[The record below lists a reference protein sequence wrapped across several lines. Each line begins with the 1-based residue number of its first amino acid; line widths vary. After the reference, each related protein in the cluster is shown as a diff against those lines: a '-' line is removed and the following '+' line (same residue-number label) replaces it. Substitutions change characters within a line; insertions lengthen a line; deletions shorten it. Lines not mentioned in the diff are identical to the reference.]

1 MKHLERLGRS
11 REQISSVCS
20 AASEA
25 FGAIRTLSAPTERAT
40 SEEEG
45 RRTSEPSGS
54 LIGGVLANQRDVWE
68 GRNTVCA
75 LVVYAFRSVSPRFH
89 ALQSW
94 HDTS

>member
-25 FGAIRTLSAPTERAT
+25 FGAIRTLSPTERAT

-75 LVVYAFRSVSPRFH
+75 LVFYAFRSVIPRFH
-89 ALQSW
+89 ALQS
-94 HDTS
+94 